1 MTMSNKHS
9 LVEHGIDVLGD
20 EWDVDIPE
28 ESLKQRE
35 QRKGYNS
42 SVDFE
47 HRIDPTHPYCTN
59 WPVGHERR
67 SDNIHSGVVRNNSD
81 NNSNKQSE
89 GIQTTPEKD

>member
-20 EWDVDIPE
+20 EWDIDIPE

-35 QRKGYNS
+35 QRKGYAS
-42 SVDFE
+42 
-47 HRIDPTHPYCTN
+47 
-59 WPVGHERR
+59 PVGYERR
-67 SDNIHSGVVRNNSD
+67 SNNIHSGVVRNNSD

-89 GIQTTPEKD
+89 GIQTTPEED